1 MSHTTH
7 VSGVSHGLWPP
18 ALTSVNG
25 RGACKPDLGVSRVAA
40 HPAASRAQIR
50 AQFWLLTRSIAALTI
65 ASVRVSAFRPEWLIC
80 GYELGMHPLG
90 VPQRPSRCPH
100 LPRLPYRSRA
110 AVGVLPRAI
119 GLFGSQT
126 PRRAPAGTST
136 PTAWSSWPKLAE
148 RGRSGQTPKSRG

>member
-65 ASVRVSAFRPEWLIC
+65 ASVRVSAFRP
-80 GYELGMHPLG
+80 
-90 VPQRPSRCPH
+90 
-100 LPRLPYRSRA
+100 
-110 AVGVLPRAI
+110 
-119 GLFGSQT
+119 
-126 PRRAPAGTST
+126 
-136 PTAWSSWPKLAE
+136 
-148 RGRSGQTPKSRG
+148 